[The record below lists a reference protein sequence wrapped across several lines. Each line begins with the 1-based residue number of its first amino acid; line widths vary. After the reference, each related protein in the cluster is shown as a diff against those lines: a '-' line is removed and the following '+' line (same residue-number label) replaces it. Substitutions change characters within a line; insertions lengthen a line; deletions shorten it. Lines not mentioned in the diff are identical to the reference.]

1 MTHTKIFYFME
12 VYRQKAGSLK
22 DSPSGLSSL
31 NALITLSYWNIIFK
45 HPKTHPSYSS
55 EDDNEACFV
64 APKGFLICLKLC
76 TRSVYDK

>member
-1 MTHTKIFYFME
+1 MK
-12 VYRQKAGSLK
+12 VYPQKACSLQN
-22 DSPSGLSSL
+22 SPSGPISL

-76 TRSVYDK
+76 TRLVYDK